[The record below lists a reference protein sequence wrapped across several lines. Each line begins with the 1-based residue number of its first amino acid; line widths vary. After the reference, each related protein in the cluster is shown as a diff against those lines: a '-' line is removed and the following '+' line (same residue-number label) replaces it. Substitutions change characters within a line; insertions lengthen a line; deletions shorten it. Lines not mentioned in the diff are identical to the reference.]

1 MVISGPEKLA
11 RRSHDWCEHINPLRT
26 GAIAYTLALNL
37 ETRLITTKE
46 LGWDVGAAVNQPRSQ
61 DGEGSLAHSP
71 LVP

>member
-1 MVISGPEKLA
+1 M
-11 RRSHDWCEHINPLRT
+11 T

-37 ETRLITTKE
+37 ETRLIVTKE
-46 LGWDVGAAVNQPRSQ
+46 LGWDVGAAVNQPSSQ